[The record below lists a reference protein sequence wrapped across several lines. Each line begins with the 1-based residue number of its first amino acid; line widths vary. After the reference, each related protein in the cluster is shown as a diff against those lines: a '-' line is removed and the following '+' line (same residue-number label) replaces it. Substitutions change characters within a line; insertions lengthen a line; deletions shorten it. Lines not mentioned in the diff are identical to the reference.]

1 MNLEVSYDYHWNEL
15 TRITPSNFPNYPP
28 HKFGILYTFENQE
41 VGQSVSRVVMGMSTR
56 NNSYCGYGWDFPNDG
71 KVDKATVKLGKEQFV
86 DVKVEKY
93 LYHPEGAKCK
103 RDQPYNDMVID
114 KISDEMKRRC
124 SRTCRPQN
132 FWICNK
138 AKSNDIPVC
147 KNQTEERC
155 FGQVKDLVKNDIPK
169 SACTKLQYVRAAFT
183 TDPIMSH
190 DYSKHMK
197 HQAGFV
203 IRFPEPPMV
212 TVREEYLIYD
222 MIAMISSIG
231 GTLGICVGIS
241 FMEIFSF
248 VLGLYQYIPSKDK
261 EIKRKTELNHSDS
274 KISPHNT
281 QGSEMDFLLQ
291 QLHQI
296 RAKVLANEQKIN
308 IQMKS
313 CKH

>member
-1 MNLEVSYDYHWNEL
+1 MERYQQKLTNFAKRDEPISELPTIVTYVEHSEKAIRQNKDLQFGTDYDIAFQDKSSGGNQIMNLTRGENLVAGLQLNLEVSYDYHWNEL

-71 KVDKATVKLGKEQFV
+71 KVDKATVKLGNEQFV

-93 LYHPEGAKCK
+93 LYRPEGAKCK

-155 FGQVKDLVKNDIPK
+155 FGQVKDLVKN
-169 SACTKLQYVRAAFT
+169 A
-183 TDPIMSH
+183 
-190 DYSKHMK
+190 
-197 HQAGFV
+197 
-203 IRFPEPPMV
+203 
-212 TVREEYLIYD
+212 
-222 MIAMISSIG
+222 
-231 GTLGICVGIS
+231 
-241 FMEIFSF
+241 
-248 VLGLYQYIPSKDK
+248 
-261 EIKRKTELNHSDS
+261 
-274 KISPHNT
+274 
-281 QGSEMDFLLQ
+281 
-291 QLHQI
+291 
-296 RAKVLANEQKIN
+296 
-308 IQMKS
+308 
-313 CKH
+313 